1 VRAAVVSLPRA
12 APRSVPKSG
21 KVFPEGGPVYERI
34 GQLWLERKPPV
45 RAPAR
50 GRVLLVHGMWG
61 GSWYWGYLLRRFAEA
76 GWDAWA
82 VNLRGH
88 HGSDP
93 GAEVGGL
100 SVRDYVADVTRCV
113 AELGEVV
120 LIGHSLGGLVAQK
133 AAEQVPLRAAVFV
146 TSAPPRG
153 IPALHWPMLRR
164 LGRYGGAMLANRA
177 FVPSR
182 ADADVLL
189 FNNLAPDVRRD
200 AYARL
205 VPESGRAAREVA
217 LGLVAVDPAC
227 VRCPTLVVGA
237 GRDAITPCRVQRRIA
252 AKYGS
257 EYRELPRRAH
267 MLMLEDGW
275 EAVADELL
283 DWLAQVAS

>member
-1 VRAAVVSLPRA
+1 
-12 APRSVPKSG
+12 
-21 KVFPEGGPVYERI
+21 VYERI
-34 GQLWLERKPPV
+34 GQLWLERKPPI
-45 RAPAR
+45 RGPAR

-93 GAEVGGL
+93 GVEVGGL

-120 LIGHSLGGLVAQK
+120 LIGHSLGGLVVQK
-133 AAEQVPLRAAVFV
+133 TAEQVPLRAAVFV

-153 IPALHWPMLRR
+153 IPALHWPVLRR
-164 LGRYGGAMLANRA
+164 LGCYAGAMLGGRA

-182 ADADVLL
+182 ADADALL
-189 FNNLAPDVRRD
+189 FNNLPPDVRRD

-217 LGLVAVDPAC
+217 LGLVAVDPAR

-237 GRDAITPCRVQRRIA
+237 GLDAITPCRVQRRIA
-252 AKYGS
+252 TKYGS
-257 EYRELPRRAH
+257 EYRELPPHAH

-283 DWLAQVAS
+283 GWLARVGKASPIA